1 MSGCPSVDVLRQ
13 FLTEELGDANSAAVD
28 AHVEGCDAC
37 QAALARISAEALPPD
52 LAIRPAPAQAGVTNG
67 PPERLLRELEEHTPF
82 LGPRRPV
89 PGGDGSPWA
98 TIRFP
103 GPPTRRGPL
112 GRLHEYEVSRLLGSG
127 STGLVYQAYDE
138 GLATFVAIKVLRP
151 ELAAG
156 AGGRDRFLR
165 EARAAA
171 AVRHEHVVT
180 VHRVVSADDFPL
192 PYLVMEYVGGHSVAD
207 VLRRGDGLAPREA
220 VAIVRQAAQGLAHA
234 HRCGL
239 VHRDVK
245 PSNLLLDTDGRVVL
259 TDFGLARA
267 VSEPAEDGR
276 PCPLA
281 LASIVGTPAYM
292 SPEHVTQPGQVD
304 ARSDVYGLGVVL
316 YELLAGQPP
325 FHGPVPEVLRQ
336 VVQEEPAPP
345 RSLCPSL
352 PRELETITLK
362 CLAKEPDRRYQGA
375 DELAAELERWQD
387 GRPIQT
393 RPPGPLARLRTW
405 RRHHPT
411 MAAAGGLASV
421 VLTLLG
427 GMLVLFAARW
437 SDATA
442 RLLDREVQLRAI
454 EQQRQEESAAARK
467 EKNNLQATM
476 ALDQGLAWCEQGEV
490 GRGMLWLARGLELA
504 PADDETLQWS
514 IRSQLA
520 VWRRRLHA
528 VRTALPHEGT
538 VYGVAVSPDG
548 RLVLTASKGQ
558 LVRIWDVNTGQQ
570 AFPPVQV
577 PATAVTFSPDGTT
590 FLTSG
595 VDSTLATLWETTT
608 GKVRLG
614 LRLPGGETVAA
625 AALAPDGR
633 TVATIHRDRTVRL
646 WEVATGKLIGPT
658 FTFSARVWAVALSP
672 DGRRLLTGDDEK
684 KAQLWDAE
692 TARPIGPPLAH
703 ADSVTAVAFS
713 RDGRTLLTGSKDST
727 ARLWDAA
734 TGRPLGQPLGHT
746 DKVYAVAF
754 SPDGRTVLTGSK
766 DQSARL
772 WDVASGQP
780 LGPPLPH
787 GGTVY
792 GVAFGPDGQTAWT
805 GSVDAAARQWELAG
819 AGPVERSLP
828 HAEDL
833 MAAVFSPGGKKYLT
847 CDRGGHTWEW
857 DTASGKAI
865 RGPIWS
871 WAWLSLTF
879 RPGGRALLTGQ
890 NGKVARMWDT
900 AVDEPLGPVFAH
912 EGATRAAAFS
922 PDGKTV
928 LTGGEDRTARLWD
941 AATGHAL
948 GKPLLHHQAV
958 VTVAVGPHG
967 RIGLTGCW
975 DGTARLWDLG
985 TGEPVGSLV
994 RHQGPVTAVAFH
1006 PDGRTFAT
1014 ASRDTTAQLWDAAT
1028 HKPVGRTM
1036 THRQPILTAVFSPD
1050 GHLLA
1055 TGGEDR
1061 TARLWETTTG
1071 RPVGPPLPYPG
1082 SVRAVTFSPDGRTLL
1097 VVGDARV
1104 AHLWEVPAPVAGSA
1118 ERITLWT
1125 QVLTNLELDDDG
1137 RIHTLDGKTWQERHD
1152 RLEKQGGH
1160 PSR

>member
-13 FLTEELGDANSAAVD
+13 FLTEELGDADSAAVD

-52 LAIRPAPAQAGVTNG
+52 LAIRPAPAQSGVTNG

-89 PGGDGSPWA
+89 PGGEASPWA

-127 STGLVYQAYDE
+127 ATGLVYQAYDE

-292 SPEHVTQPGQVD
+292 SPEHITHPDRVD

-336 VVQEEPAPP
+336 VVQEEPPP
-345 RSLCPSL
+345 IRSFRPSL
-352 PRELETITLK
+352 PRELETITRK
-362 CLAKEPDRRYQGA
+362 CLSKEPDRRYQSA

-393 RPPGPLARLRTW
+393 RPPAPLARLRTW

-411 MAAAGGLASV
+411 MAAAGGLAAV
-421 VLTLLG
+421 VLALLG
-427 GMLVLFAARW
+427 GVLVFLAARW

-442 RLLDREVQLRAI
+442 RLHDREAQLRAI
-454 EQQRQEESAAARK
+454 EQQRQEEAAAARK
-467 EKNNLQATM
+467 EKSGLQATM
-476 ALDQGLAWCEQGEV
+476 ALDRGLAWCDQGEV

-504 PADDETLQWS
+504 PADDEGLQRA

-520 VWRRRLHA
+520 VWRRRLHS
-528 VRTALPHEGT
+528 VRMVLPHEGT

-558 LVRIWDVNTGQQ
+558 LVRIWDAATGKQ
-570 AFPPVQV
+570 AFPPIQV
-577 PATAVTFSPDGTT
+577 PASTVTFSPDGKS

-595 VDSTLATLWETTT
+595 VENVVATIWDMTT
-608 GKVRLG
+608 GKPRINIHS
-614 LRLPGGETVAA
+614 PPTKTVGAA
-625 AALAPDGR
+625 VAPDGR
-633 TVATIHRDRTVRL
+633 MVATIQHDQTVRL
-646 WEVATGKLIGPT
+646 WDAATGKETDPK
-658 FTFSARVWAVALSP
+658 FTFPARVWAVAFSP
-672 DGRRLLTGDDEK
+672 DGRRLLTGGDEN
-684 KAQLWDAE
+684 KAQLWDTG
-692 TARPIGPPLAH
+692 TARPIGPPMPH
-703 ADSVTAVAFS
+703 ADAVTAVAYS
-713 RDGRTLLTGSKDST
+713 PDGRTLLTGSKDHT
-727 ARLWDAA
+727 ARRWDAA
-734 TGRPLGQPLGHT
+734 TGRPVGQPLWHT

-766 DQSARL
+766 DQTARL

-780 LGPPLPH
+780 LGLPLPH

-792 GVAFGPDGQTAWT
+792 GVAFGPDGRTVWT
-805 GSVDAAARQWELAG
+805 GSVDAAARQWELACE
-819 AGPVERSLP
+819 GPVERSLP
-828 HAEDL
+828 HAKGL
-833 MAAVFSPGGKKYLT
+833 ASAAFRPDGQRYLT
-847 CDRGGHTWEW
+847 CDWVGNSWEC
-857 DTASGKAI
+857 DVASGETI
-865 RGPIWS
+865 RGPIWTGRL
-871 WAWLSLTF
+871 LSSTF
-879 RPGGRALLTGQ
+879 GPDGRFLVACAD
-890 NGKVARMWDT
+890 GKVAQLWDT
-900 AVDEPLGPVFAH
+900 GVGEQPGTRLAH
-912 EGATRAAAFS
+912 ESDVHAAVFS

-928 LTGGEDRTARLWD
+928 LTGGEDRTAR
-941 AATGHAL
+941 
-948 GKPLLHHQAV
+948 QI
-958 VTVAVGPHG
+958 G
-967 RIGLTGCW
+967 R
-975 DGTARLWDLG
+975 
-985 TGEPVGSLV
+985 
-994 RHQGPVTAVAFH
+994 
-1006 PDGRTFAT
+1006 
-1014 ASRDTTAQLWDAAT
+1014 
-1028 HKPVGRTM
+1028 
-1036 THRQPILTAVFSPD
+1036 
-1050 GHLLA
+1050 
-1055 TGGEDR
+1055 
-1061 TARLWETTTG
+1061 
-1071 RPVGPPLPYPG
+1071 
-1082 SVRAVTFSPDGRTLL
+1082 
-1097 VVGDARV
+1097 
-1104 AHLWEVPAPVAGSA
+1104 AHV
-1118 ERITLWT
+1118 
-1125 QVLTNLELDDDG
+1125 
-1137 RIHTLDGKTWQERHD
+1137 
-1152 RLEKQGGH
+1152 
-1160 PSR
+1160 